1 MAVFWYSLMEILQ
14 DNMPSIFY
22 KEKKGK
28 ELLEEA
34 QKLGVALDGIETQ
47 NYLREAALQQRVRE
61 AKNTRY
67 AQLGWLLAL
76 VSAIASAISALA
88 AWIAVGK

>member
-22 KEKKGK
+22 KEKK
-28 ELLEEA
+28 ERITRRSS
-34 QKLGVALDGIETQ
+34 KLGVALDGIETQ